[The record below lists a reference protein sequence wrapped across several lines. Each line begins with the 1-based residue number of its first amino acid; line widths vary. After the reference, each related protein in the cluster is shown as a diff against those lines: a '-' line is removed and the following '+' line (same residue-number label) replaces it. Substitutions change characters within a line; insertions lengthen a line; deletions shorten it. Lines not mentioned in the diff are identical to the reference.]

1 MTKKELINALAN
13 VSDDTPIVFG
23 VYQSNTINAMCA
35 IPDMVIYS
43 DYYEEV
49 IITNRVC
56 NNREWTNNEHSILY
70 KDYEYYESNN
80 NPRTE
85 KR

>member
-23 VYQSNTINAMCA
+23 VYPSAAINVMSADA
-35 IPDMVIYS
+35 KMVIYS

-49 IITNRVC
+49 IITNRFC
-56 NNREWTNNEHSILY
+56 NNRELLNNEHQILY
-70 KDYEYYESNN
+70 EDYED
-80 NPRTE
+80 
-85 KR
+85 

>member
-23 VYQSNTINAMCA
+23 VYQSNTINAMAA

-56 NNREWTNNEHSILY
+56 NNREWINNEHQILY
-70 KDYEYYESNN
+70 KDYEYYED
-80 NPRTE
+80 
-85 KR
+85 